1 MFCVD
6 SVEDEPVLITPEG
19 ELRGVVPICK
29 YLVKDTPL
37 CDGCSYLEKS
47 QVCDSP
53 FILLS
58 RNSLLPAESCLS
70 FLREV

>member
-1 MFCVD
+1 MT
-6 SVEDEPVLITPEG
+6 TPEG

-47 QVCDSP
+47 QVCDSSL
-53 FILLS
+53 FLRS
-58 RNSLLPAESCLS
+58 RNLLLPAESCLS